1 MLKFFKNN
9 LGLILLCVLSK
20 IRIEKFYS
28 LIIVLKNYSGPI
40 LTKKVVKKGIAGMR
54 VWKCPRS
61 FGSVWKCSR

>member
-1 MLKFFKNN
+1 M
-9 LGLILLCVLSK
+9 GLILLCVLSK

-28 LIIVLKNYSGPI
+28 LIVLKNYSGPI

-61 FGSVWKCSR
+61 YGSVPDDSIIHYS

>member
-1 MLKFFKNN
+1 M
-9 LGLILLCVLSK
+9 GLILLCVLSK

-61 FGSVWKCSR
+61 YGSVPDDSIVHYS